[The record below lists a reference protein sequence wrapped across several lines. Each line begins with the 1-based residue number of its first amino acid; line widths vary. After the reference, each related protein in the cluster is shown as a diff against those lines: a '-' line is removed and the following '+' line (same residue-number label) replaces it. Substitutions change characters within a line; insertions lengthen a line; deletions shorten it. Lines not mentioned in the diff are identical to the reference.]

1 MYHRILVPLDGS
13 APAEAALPHARA
25 LATCANA
32 EIILLRVVTY
42 SLHDIIDHE
51 RRLDGTLADDLR
63 AVRVA
68 AESYVESVAA
78 RLRPDARVRAVVQD
92 DARAAD
98 AIARFAAEQSCDL
111 IVMTT
116 HGRTGFVRGLLG
128 SVADRVT
135 RSACVPV
142 MLVRGG

>member
-13 APAEAALPHARA
+13 PLAETALPHARA
-25 LATCANA
+25 FAACNNA
-32 EIILLRVVTY
+32 EVLLLRVVTY

-51 RRLDGTLADDLR
+51 RRMDGTLADDLR

-68 AESYVESVAA
+68 SESYVEAVAV
-78 RLRPDARVRAVVQD
+78 RLRPDTRVRTLVSD
-92 DARAAD
+92 DANAAS
-98 AIARFAAEQSCDL
+98 AITRIAAEQSCDL

-128 SVADRVT
+128 SVADRVV
-135 RSACVPV
+135 RSASVPV
-142 MLVRGG
+142 LLVHGG